1 MKRFLCLFLLT
12 IFLFSCTN
20 VFDTTAVVVEPP
32 LTISAFIYNESLED
46 YTLTPLEAGI
56 VYELAPIG
64 WDGLENINLHFA
76 CEGGSV
82 RVLSEDEEVQLSMG
96 NGAGLYVSREN
107 RNYGYEME
115 IVNAGYIAASPWGCG
130 RGERMFT
137 QEDIPKMDTGY
148 FGKEYYLKVIG
159 YELDR
164 PVVTMELT
172 LTQLESE
179 DSYDGKS
186 SAYFSL
192 EITSVAYSDRYQ
204 MMLEG

>member
-1 MKRFLCLFLLT
+1 MKCFVCLFLIT
-12 IFLFSCTN
+12 VFLSSCMGQS
-20 VFDTTAVVVEPP
+20 DITTAVEPP
-32 LTISAFIYNESLED
+32 VTISAYVYNDESDD
-46 YTLTPLEAGI
+46 YSLTPLESGV
-56 VYELAPIG
+56 VYALDPIG
-64 WDGLENINLHFA
+64 NAIELYFS

-82 RVLSEDEEVQLSMG
+82 RLISEDEEVQLSMG
-96 NGAGLYVSREN
+96 NGGELYLTNKN
-107 RNYGYEME
+107 RQYGYDMK
-115 IVNAGYIAASPWGCG
+115 IINSGYIAANPWGSG
-130 RGERMFT
+130 AGEHMFT
-137 QEDIPKMDTGY
+137 QEDIPKMNAGY

-186 SAYFSL
+186 SAYFSI

>member
-1 MKRFLCLFLLT
+1 MKRFICLFLFT
-12 IFLFSCTN
+12 IFLSSCMGQS
-20 VFDTTAVVVEPP
+20 DTAVVVEPP
-32 LTISAFIYNESLED
+32 VTISAYVYDEASDD
-46 YTLTPLEAGI
+46 YPLTPLESGV
-56 VYELAPIG
+56 VYALKPIG
-64 WDGLENINLHFA
+64 KAINLHFA

-82 RVLSEDEEVQLSMG
+82 RVLSEDEEVQLSMS
-96 NGAGLYVSREN
+96 NGAGLYVSMEN

-115 IVNAGYIAASPWGCG
+115 IVNAGYIAANPWGSG
-130 RGERMFT
+130 RGERMVSS
-137 QEDIPKMDTGY
+137 EDYNKMDIGY

-172 LTQLESE
+172 LTQLEDE

-186 SAYFSL
+186 SAYFSI

>member
-1 MKRFLCLFLLT
+1 MKRFICLFLLT
-12 IFLFSCTN
+12 IFLSSCMGQSDT
-20 VFDTTAVVVEPP
+20 TTAVEPP
-32 LTISAFIYNESLED
+32 VTISAYVYNDESDD
-46 YTLTPLEAGI
+46 YSLTPLESGV
-56 VYELAPIG
+56 VYALDPIG
-64 WDGLENINLHFA
+64 NAIELYFS

-82 RVLSEDEEVQLSMG
+82 RLISEDEEVQLSMG
-96 NGAGLYVSREN
+96 NGGELYLTNKN
-107 RNYGYEME
+107 RQYGYDMK
-115 IVNAGYIAASPWGCG
+115 INNSGYIAANPWGSG
-130 RGERMFT
+130 AGEHMFT
-137 QEDIPKMDTGY
+137 QEDIPKMNAGY

-172 LTQLESE
+172 LTQLEDE

>member
-1 MKRFLCLFLLT
+1 MIKRLICLFLFT
-12 IFLFSCTN
+12 IFLSSCMGQS
-20 VFDTTAVVVEPP
+20 DTTAVVEPP
-32 LTISAFIYNESLED
+32 VTISAFMYNETAKK
-46 YTLTPLEAGI
+46 YVLTPIEPYI
-56 VYELAPIG
+56 VYELAPMG
-64 WDGLENINLHFA
+64 TYGKNINLYFS

-96 NGAGLYVSREN
+96 NGAGLYVSMEN

-115 IVNAGYIAASPWGCG
+115 IVNAGYIAANPWGSG
-130 RGERMFT
+130 RGERMVSS
-137 QEDIPKMDTGY
+137 EDYDKMDIGY

-172 LTQLESE
+172 LTQLEDE

>member
-1 MKRFLCLFLLT
+1 MKRFIYLFFTTLFLS
-12 IFLFSCTN
+12 SCMGQS
-20 VFDTTAVVVEPP
+20 DTTTAVEPP
-32 LTISAFIYNESLED
+32 LTISAFVYNESLED

-96 NGAGLYVSREN
+96 NGGLFRDHRED

-115 IVNAGYIAASPWGCG
+115 ITNTGYIAAYPYGCG
-130 RGERMFT
+130 SGHCILAF
-137 QEDIPKMDTGY
+137 EDVDKKNAGY

-159 YELDR
+159 YELDC

-172 LTQLESE
+172 LTQLEDE